1 VVDFI
6 FMLTRADR
14 TIADA
19 LYCLPEVIEA
29 GIQHIGFKDVGVNFE
44 TLRSLADAIRA
55 SGATVYLEV
64 VSLDAASEEASAR
77 MAVELGVDVLMGGT
91 RPEIVVPILAG
102 TTIRYYPFPGTIV
115 GNPSVL
121 VGTIDSIAS
130 SAAELL
136 ARDGVHGLDLLA
148 HRFGGDVPELMR
160 RIVSIA
166 GDKPVIIAGS
176 IDRAERVAAAV
187 SVGAAGFTIGTAAL
201 DGVFV
206 PQGDLI
212 TQLCAVK
219 KLVATLEA

>member
-1 VVDFI
+1 
-6 FMLTRADR
+6 MLTRADR

-19 LYCLPEVIEA
+19 LDRLPEVIEA
-29 GIQHIGFKDVGVNFE
+29 GIQHIGFKDVGVDFE
-44 TLRSLADAIRA
+44 TLRSLAAAMRA

-91 RPEIVVPILAG
+91 RPDIVVPILAG

-121 VGTIDSIAS
+121 VGTIDSIAA

-148 HRFGGDVPELMR
+148 YRFDGDVCELMR
-160 RIVSIA
+160 RIVAIA
-166 GDKPVIIAGS
+166 NDRPVIVAGS
-176 IDRAERVAAAV
+176 IDSAERVAAAV
-187 SVGAAGFTIGTAAL
+187 SVGAVGFTIGTAAL

-206 PQGDLI
+206 PQRDLS
-212 TQLCAVK
+212 TQLSAVK

>member
-1 VVDFI
+1 
-6 FMLTRADR
+6 MLTRADR

-121 VGTIDSIAS
+121 LGTIDSIAS

-148 HRFGGDVPELMR
+148 HRFDGDVPELMR

-206 PQGDLI
+206 PKGDLI